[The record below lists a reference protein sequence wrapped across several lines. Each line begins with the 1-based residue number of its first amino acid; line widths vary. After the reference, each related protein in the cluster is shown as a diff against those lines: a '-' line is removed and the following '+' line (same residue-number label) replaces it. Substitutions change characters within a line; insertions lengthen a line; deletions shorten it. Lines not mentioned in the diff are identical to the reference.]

1 MNVAVTAVG
10 VMCRNCGT
18 TLAGPF
24 CHECGQGSPRA
35 RRTLAELLTGQTG
48 RFLHTLKLLLLQ
60 PGELA
65 REIDE
70 GRDRRSMRPLTLL
83 FHLIALFFL
92 LSGVTGFGTRA
103 IEQADPSG
111 AIAAA
116 IERHADAAAV
126 PAELYRE
133 RLERRFET
141 AYTLALP
148 LIALSI
154 ALVIGLL
161 HRRWVKPAAVTVAAG
176 IQYLCFAFLWLAAWL
191 TLLRILGIQAYGLS
205 PVLLVELG
213 VSVTYMTLMLR
224 RIYDQRT
231 PLALA
236 KSVAIVA
243 VSGAINNL
251 VLYATLL
258 VALASL

>member
-1 MNVAVTAVG
+1 MDAAVTAADVA
-10 VMCRNCGT
+10 CRSCGAM
-18 TLAGPF
+18 LAGPF
-24 CHECGQGSPRA
+24 CHQCGQGSPRA
-35 RRTLAELLTGQTG
+35 RRTLAEMLTGQTG

-92 LSGVTGFGTRA
+92 LSSVTGFGTRA

-111 AIAAA
+111 TVATVIEKHAEAAG
-116 IERHADAAAV
+116 V

-154 ALVIGLL
+154 ALVIALL
-161 HRRWVKPAAVTVAAG
+161 HRRWHKPAAVTVAAG

-191 TLLRILGIQAYGLS
+191 TLLRLLGIRAYGLS

-224 RIYDQRT
+224 RIYDQRIL
-231 PLALA
+231 LAVA
-236 KSVAIVA
+236 KAVGVVA

-251 VLYATLL
+251 VLYAALL